1 VFPVITEHQ
10 LIGVLVVGICVF
22 ALVQLVIICAAMKQ
36 NESYWLEKAGGDPQK
51 ARALKKHNWK
61 FENKTDFE
69 FEIEIEEL

>member
-1 VFPVITEHQ
+1 VLPAIPEQT
-10 LIGVLVVGICVF
+10 LIGVLVVGICIF
-22 ALVQLVIICAAMKQ
+22 ALVQIVIICAAMKQ

-61 FENKTDFE
+61 FENKSDFE